1 MKVRGERECRECG
14 RRWSYYETGSV
25 ECPDCESL
33 RSVGVDDRT
42 AHTDGPASL
51 DLSAHRA
58 RFGEASG
65 TLPAEGV
72 DDLKSDLRAY
82 VRKRG
87 FIRGGELLPLDATYL
102 AARELLEAVDCYDRL
117 RDPADPDRAYLLD
130 LLSGADEG
138 VRPPTASVPE
148 RMREARGMAAARAVD
163 EYRGDL
169 LAFLDEL
176 GGASGEDSEGD
187 APTVSVSVGDAGTN
201 ESAAGAKN
209 ARDAAEVETR
219 IAATRAALDR
229 LRDRV
234 KRVEAL
240 NGDVPAADADA
251 LVDAADSLGEYVRTG
266 DGEAIERARERL
278 TELNA

>member
-42 AHTDGPASL
+42 AHTDAPASL

-102 AARELLEAVDCYDRL
+102 AARELLQAVDCYDRL

-266 DGEAIERARERL
+266 DGEVIERARDRL

>member
-42 AHTDGPASL
+42 AHTDAPASL

-102 AARELLEAVDCYDRL
+102 AARELLQAVDCYDRL

-266 DGEAIERARERL
+266 DGEAIERARDRL

>member
-25 ECPDCESL
+25 ECPDCQSL

-42 AHTDGPASL
+42 AHTDAPASL
-51 DLSAHRA
+51 DLSRHRA

-72 DDLKSDLRAY
+72 DDLKSDLRSY

-102 AARELLEAVDCYDRL
+102 AARELVEAVDCYDRL

-148 RMREARGMAAARAVD
+148 RLREARGMAAARAVD

-176 GGASGEDSEGD
+176 DDASGEDSEGD
-187 APTVSVSVGDAGTN
+187 APTVSVSVGDAETN

-219 IAATRAALDR
+219 IEATRAALDR

-240 NGDVPAADADA
+240 NGDVPAADAEA
-251 LVDAADSLGEYVRTG
+251 LVEAADSLGEYVRTG

-278 TELNA
+278 AELNA